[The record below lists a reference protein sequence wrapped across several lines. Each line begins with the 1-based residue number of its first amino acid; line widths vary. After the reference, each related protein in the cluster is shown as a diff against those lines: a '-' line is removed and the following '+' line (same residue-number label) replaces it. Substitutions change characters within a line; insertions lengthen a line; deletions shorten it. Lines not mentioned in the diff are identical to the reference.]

1 MSGEEDV
8 AEPPVEGSVDQG
20 AEAPVDAASAGAA
33 PEQGAT
39 DEDHRDD
46 GLDLARA
53 LTRATARAGGAPAR
67 RGPRG
72 RKSRQS
78 GGSRVSGAHPD
89 DRDPQ
94 LLDSTLSRL
103 VADHGWGLDLRVHGV
118 FGRWQELV
126 GAEVAQ
132 HCTPESFAD
141 GKLVVRTD
149 STAWATQL
157 RLLAPTIVRRLNEEL
172 GHGTVTLI
180 DVLGPHLPSWKK
192 GPRSARDGRGPR
204 DTYG

>member
-1 MSGEEDV
+1 MSSDGDQTPDVPEEQS
-8 AEPPVEGSVDQG
+8 AEHR
-20 AEAPVDAASAGAA
+20 
-33 PEQGAT
+33 PE
-39 DEDHRDD
+39 

-53 LTRATARAGGAPAR
+53 QTRATAKSTPAARTRQRRKDAPV
-67 RGPRG
+67 RG
-72 RKSRQS
+72 
-78 GGSRVSGAHPD
+78 RVSGAHPD

-94 LLDSTLSRL
+94 LLDATLGRL
-103 VADHGWGLDLRVHGV
+103 VADHGWALDLRVQGV
-118 FGRWQELV
+118 FGRWAELV

-141 GKLVVRTD
+141 GRLVVRTD

-157 RLLAPTIVRRLNEEL
+157 RLLAPTVVRRLNEEL
-172 GHGTVTLI
+172 GHGTVTVI
-180 DVLGPHLPSWKK
+180 EVLGPHLPTWKK